1 MFVCDDGAAYGD
13 SVPFYYE
20 ERLIIIE
27 FSVAGIDVS
36 AHT

>member
-1 MFVCDDGAAYGD
+1 MSVCDDGAAYSD
-13 SVPFYYE
+13 SVSFYYE

-27 FSVAGIDVS
+27 LSVAGIDVS